1 MKALTPFY
9 NRIHVKLDSD
19 CTEEVYEFLYKT
31 SLKNDMTILVIDG
44 YNQKFID
51 ETSLFKDILFNIKIS
66 SDEEIKDKQYL
77 YFCEDS
83 DLDKITLPDIGVYHD
98 FSKPYTSITKTNL
111 FNIDETFNRNYVND
125 IIATLMNIKEHDSY
139 TRYILEEL
147 KAFTNVY
154 SVLDSY
160 LLETRH
166 TLFLD
171 NVGNFYSYGTND
183 SIKLGNILTD
193 DIDSSIFKFLE
204 RKYYSN
210 D

>member
-1 MKALTPFY
+1 MKSLTPYY
-9 NRIHVKLDSD
+9 NRIHVKLDNE

-51 ETSLFKDILFNIKIS
+51 ETSLFKDILFNIKVS
-66 SDEEIKDKQYL
+66 SDEDIKDKQYL

-83 DLDKITLPDIGVYHD
+83 DLDKITLQNIGVYHD
-98 FSKPYTSITKTNL
+98 FSKPYTTITKTCF

-125 IIATLMNIKEHDSY
+125 IIATLMNIKEHDNY

-147 KAFTNVY
+147 KTFTNVN
-154 SVLDSY
+154 SVLDAY

-171 NVGNFYSYGTND
+171 NVGNFYSYGTDD
-183 SIKLGNILTD
+183 SIKIGNITEDNIECSL
-193 DIDSSIFKFLE
+193 FKFLE
-204 RKYYSN
+204 HKYYSE
-210 D
+210 